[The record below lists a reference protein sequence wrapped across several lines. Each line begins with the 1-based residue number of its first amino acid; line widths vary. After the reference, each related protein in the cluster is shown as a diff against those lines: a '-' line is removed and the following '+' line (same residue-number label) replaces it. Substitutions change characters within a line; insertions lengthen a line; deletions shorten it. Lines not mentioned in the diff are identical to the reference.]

1 MINAAHALSH
11 DVRTI
16 FSAQA
21 VIVALCAACFALVE
35 VRAVLAVLYGGGIA
49 LIANWLTY
57 RAVSRAS
64 EAAPAA
70 ALYGGLTLRLAAVI
84 GLFAVA
90 FGLLEM
96 HPLPI
101 LAGFVAAQ
109 FACGACQFIR

>member
-1 MINAAHALSH
+1 MTNAAHALSH
-11 DVRTI
+11 DVRRM

-49 LIANWLTY
+49 LIANWLAY

-64 EAAPAA
+64 EAAPA

-109 FACGACQFIR
+109 FACGACQFVR

>member
-1 MINAAHALSH
+1 MTNAAHALSH
-11 DVRTI
+11 DVRRM

-21 VIVALCAACFALVE
+21 VVVALCAACFALVE

-49 LIANWLTY
+49 LIANWLAY

-64 EAAPAA
+64 EAAPA